1 MAKMFIGGEWQDRD
15 DKIPVYNPYDGSVVD
30 TVPNASKEDVDL
42 AFKTAEKGAAIMKSM
57 SGHDRYLLLKRAA
70 EILVENEER
79 IGRTITLEEGKTFGE
94 GKLEASRA
102 VETVIGASEEAK
114 RLSGETIPLDGA
126 PGSEGKFGFT
136 MRVPCGIVVGI
147 TPFNFPFNL
156 VAHKA
161 APALAAG
168 NAVIIKP
175 ATDTPLSAL
184 LITELFIEAG
194 IPAEA
199 MQCITGKGAV
209 LGNAL
214 CSDPRA
220 RKITFTGSRDVGET
234 ICNMAGIKKV
244 TMELGSNSPIVVL
257 PDADLAKVAKLTAS
271 TGFSNAGQVCISAQR
286 VLVDSKVYGDY
297 LDALKEE
304 VEAIVPGNPFD
315 EDVTM
320 GPMIREKDSERVNNW
335 IKEAESTGA
344 RVLTGGSRTN
354 TLHEPTVV
362 ADVAPTMK
370 ISCEEIFGPAVGVT
384 PTNTIEE
391 AIAIANDTNYGLSA
405 SIFTQDIDKAMKY
418 VKEVDSGNIHVNW
431 GPQWRA
437 DLMPYGGFKDSGL
450 GKEGPRYAVEEMTEL
465 KMVVFHL
472 GQ

>member
-42 AFKTAEKGAAIMKSM
+42 AFKTAEKGAAIMKNM

-70 EILVENEER
+70 EILVEKEEE

-184 LITELFIEAG
+184 LITRIFLEAG

-199 MQCITGKGAV
+199 IQCITGKGAV

-257 PDADLAKVAKLTAS
+257 PDADLAKVAKITAS

-286 VLVDSKVYGDY
+286 VLVDSKVYVDY

-320 GPMIREKDSERVNNW
+320 GPMIREQDSERVNNW

-344 RVLTGGSRTN
+344 RVLTGGSRTS

-384 PTNTIEE
+384 PTNSIEE